1 MQYAVG
7 RERQG
12 RRRSWMGL
20 AIAAAISAL
29 AVTSGLGGA
38 ARAAEQEAA
47 PPPPQRLRLAD
58 GALELAL
65 PAAWKKVA
73 PKSQIIEH
81 EFEVAPAQGDAE
93 GARLTI
99 MAAGGGVEGNIAR
112 WVGQFRNP
120 QGGELPKLEAPAE
133 PAGEGQAAEPSVGQR
148 TWKKQAGGLETHVVD
163 LRGTYA
169 DRPRGPFGPA
179 VDRENYQMLGW
190 IVPTAKHGMWFVK
203 MYGPRKTMAQAMP
216 EFLKMIDSLK
226 VAQ

>member
-1 MQYAVG
+1 LASAATIG
-7 RERQG
+7 AL
-12 RRRSWMGL
+12 L
-20 AIAAAISAL
+20 AIA
-29 AVTSGLGGA
+29 GRGDA
-38 ARAAEQEAA
+38 ARAAEPAVPPA
-47 PPPPQRLRLAD
+47 PPQQLRLAD

-65 PAAWKKVA
+65 PATWKKVA

-81 EFEVAPAQGDAE
+81 EFEVAPAEGDAE
-93 GARLTI
+93 GGRLTI
-99 MAAGGGVEGNIAR
+99 MAAGGGVEGNVAR

-120 QGGELPKLEAPAE
+120 QGGELPKLPAPAE
-133 PAGEGQAAEPSVGQR
+133 PVAEGQAAEPNVGQR

-190 IVPTAKHGMWFVK
+190 IVPTPKHGMWFVK